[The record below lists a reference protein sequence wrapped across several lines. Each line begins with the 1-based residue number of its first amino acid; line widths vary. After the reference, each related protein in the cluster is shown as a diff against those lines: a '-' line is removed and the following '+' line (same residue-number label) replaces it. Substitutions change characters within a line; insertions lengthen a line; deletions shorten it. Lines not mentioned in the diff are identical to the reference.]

1 MSEKIL
7 FKTGYSVGIQYLWLA
22 MNILFQPVL
31 IWIIYDDHTKL
42 NEISYFGY
50 ILSFFFLFA
59 SYVYYSVKYII
70 TDKRVI
76 LKSFAHGNIST
87 PITDLK
93 EIACVDSK
101 KGSKGLMSIA
111 FRSKST
117 KTLHWSFVG
126 GNKEY
131 KIQEIEK
138 HTGIKVKVK
147 HE

>member
-1 MSEKIL
+1 MSEQIL
-7 FKTGYSVGIQYLWLA
+7 FKTRYSVGIQYIYLA

-31 IWIIYDDHTKL
+31 IWVIYDDHIKL
-42 NEISYFGY
+42 NEIAYGGYFFSFILLFMSYIFY
-50 ILSFFFLFA
+50 NI
-59 SYVYYSVKYII
+59 KYII
-70 TDKRVI
+70 TDKKVI
-76 LKSFAHGNIST
+76 LKSFVHGNIST

-117 KTLHWSFVG
+117 KTLHWTFVG